1 MPTGFALDPD
11 QGFGPTDELRLVKLG
26 AELGYASAWTPSGAD
41 AAAFDRCMRWHE
53 ASGLPTGIST
63 VPASGQPAAFYAEQ
77 ARRAWEA
84 SGGTFTLVVGSGQ
97 WTKAA
102 ERMRR
107 YLHEVRQALAADM
120 PLYVAALGPLMLDV
134 GGQLA
139 DGIALNWCT
148 TEQVA
153 RSRQRIEAAARGAGR
168 STPRIIQYIRT
179 AVDPDPGLAQ
189 RTLATAAARYLGF
202 PVYRRHFERMGVA
215 ADLQQTSASDTV
227 PLSEIVGK
235 IGASGKPG
243 ETRAQFERLAE
254 GLDMPIVRILVTRR
268 GDFDSARRALVEC
281 KPGPLVS
288 ER

>member
-41 AAAFDRCMRWHE
+41 
-53 ASGLPTGIST
+53 
-63 VPASGQPAAFYAEQ
+63 
-77 ARRAWEA
+77 
-84 SGGTFTLVVGSGQ
+84 
-97 WTKAA
+97 
-102 ERMRR
+102 
-107 YLHEVRQALAADM
+107 
-120 PLYVAALGPLMLDV
+120 
-134 GGQLA
+134 
-139 DGIALNWCT
+139 
-148 TEQVA
+148 
-153 RSRQRIEAAARGAGR
+153 AAARGAGR